1 MAAGFSACVFRELL
15 KRTCARFPKNRSED
29 TFHSISRRGVE
40 RISKFYMLLKAL
52 AFVIF
57 LYAGLVSASFSENQF
72 QREFHPPEPN
82 KQSKIRFF
90 TRFRSCF
97 HTVLFAQSCPC
108 LRFSREFKAVEQ
120 FFRLISQL
128 INCFLIL
135 FFLCSFKIFFY
146 QLLIEHN
153 KILAKLPRRVPL

>member
-1 MAAGFSACVFRELL
+1 MAAGFSACLIREQLQC
-15 KRTCARFPKNRSED
+15 TCARFPKNRSED
-29 TFHSISRRGVE
+29 TFHSISPRGVE

-57 LYAGLVSASFSENQF
+57 LYAGLVSASFSENFIPHNRINSQKF
-72 QREFHPPEPN
+72 DFSHASAPV
-82 KQSKIRFF
+82 S
-90 TRFRSCF
+90 
-97 HTVLFAQSCPC
+97 TVLFAQSCLC

-120 FFRLISQL
+120 LFTLISQL